1 MPEGVEVEY
10 PIEVVWEG
18 ERRYRGGPAGGPTL
32 TVDGNRQA
40 APSPVDTLIIALAS
54 CSAIDVVD
62 YLEKRRTPA
71 SSLSVSVRFS
81 RAPQPPRRV
90 TDAHL
95 TFRVATG
102 SPREHVDRAVQLSF
116 GRYCSVA
123 NSLAPD
129 TRLGFSVELEPA
141 AAGPPAGGSGG

>member
-1 MPEGVEVEY
+1 MPEGVPVEY

-18 ERRYRGGPAGGPTL
+18 DRRYRGGPAGGPTL
-32 TVDGNRQA
+32 VVDGNREV

-71 SSLSVSVRFS
+71 TSLSVSVRFS
-81 RAPQPPRRV
+81 RAPSPPRRV

-95 TFRVATG
+95 TFRVASD
-102 SPREHVDRAVQLSF
+102 SPRDHVERAVQLSF
-116 GRYCSVA
+116 DKYCSVS

-129 TRLGFSVELEPA
+129 TRLDYSLELEPA
-141 AAGPPAGGSGG
+141 AAAAPQ

>member
-1 MPEGVEVEY
+1 MMTEMSEGVPAEY

-18 ERRYRGGPAGGPTL
+18 GMRYRGGRAGGATL
-32 TVDGNRQA
+32 TVDGDAQA
-40 APSPVDTLIIALAS
+40 APSPVDTLVIALAS

-81 RAPQPPRRV
+81 RAANPPRRLMEAV
-90 TDAHL
+90 L
-95 TFRVATG
+95 TFRLASD
-102 SPREHVDRAVQLSF
+102 SPREHVERAIQLSF
-116 GRYCSVA
+116 DKYCSVS

-129 TRLGFSVELEPA
+129 TTLSYEIEQSPA
-141 AAGPPAGGSGG
+141 AG

>member
-1 MPEGVEVEY
+1 MPEGVPVEY

-18 ERRYRGGPAGGPTL
+18 DRRYRGGPAGGPTL
-32 TVDGNRQA
+32 VVDGNREI

-71 SSLSVSVRFS
+71 TSLSVSVRFS
-81 RAPQPPRRV
+81 RAPSPPRRV

-95 TFRVATG
+95 TFRVASD
-102 SPREHVDRAVQLSF
+102 SPREHVERAVQLSF
-116 GRYCSVA
+116 DKYCSVS

-129 TRLGFSVELEPA
+129 TRLGYPRDLEPA
-141 AAGPPAGGSGG
+141 AAAAAG